1 MSFASWTQQ
10 LDDYLGQQTAKDE
23 SPFSKH
29 VFHLI
34 WADPGFWCQ
43 LGTFVVAGVLF
54 RMLGFGDGVH
64 NGVLLDV
71 STFTIGFYL
80 AVAFSKHLPVYTPR
94 EQAGSAL
101 NYAHKNF
108 PTRMVFVPFTSTF
121 VPLLYGYKTASAEN
135 IAACWVQHFV
145 ALMASYWSLAPTVVN
160 RRADLSGRPYAYAA
174 RRVEDLK
181 VRVAAAGAFADA
193 SKGSLEA
200 FARGRG
206 AVPVKTVETAHVLP
220 PVSPGMVAAARDRL
234 AQMSAHGPG
243 PDNPEAFVRESVR
256 GLQHSAAAAAQSAA
270 QRGVAPHPG
279 TTI

>member
-71 STFTIGFYL
+71 STFTVGFYL

-108 PTRMVFVPFTSTF
+108 PTRMVIVPFTSTF

-206 AVPVKTVETAHVLP
+206 AVPVTKPVGPAVL
-220 PVSPGMVAAARDRL
+220 AALRERVGR
-234 AQMSAHGPG
+234 MGAHGPG
-243 PDNPEAFVRESVR
+243 AEHPEALVQEM
-256 GLQHSAAAAAQSAA
+256 AAAHAQG
-270 QRGVAPHPG
+270 QPQPPVRRVPTGLETPHRVPG